1 VIEYFV
7 FGLLKIGGAAS
18 GFVVGFLGTSV
29 CNANF
34 ADEHT
39 FKGKN
44 LRGISPKNNKTDV
57 LECSWRIRMH
67 IAVPHKSRYKLLGS
81 NVAV

>member
-1 VIEYFV
+1 ME
-7 FGLLKIGGAAS
+7 LLRGS
-18 GFVVGFLGTSV
+18 LLVFLGTSV

-39 FKGKN
+39 FKEKN
-44 LRGISPKNNKTDV
+44 LREMFEFLLKNNKTDV

>member
-39 FKGKN
+39 FKEKN
-44 LRGISPKNNKTDV
+44 LREMFEFL
-57 LECSWRIRMH
+57 LE
-67 IAVPHKSRYKLLGS
+67 KQ
-81 NVAV
+81 